1 MSPSLPTIANAAEVL
16 LLLAGCVMLWRFGLS
31 PAARRAPAR
40 VPPWDATLTDFF
52 LFLWFV
58 VCGGL
63 LAPFAAGLWLKRQSF
78 DPDLRL
84 ILTTAA
90 FQLGL
95 LAGVLLFRFRY
106 GRTKAGPPNASAAPN
121 PLLAGLVTYLAAVP
135 VIVLVSLVWQTL
147 LNAVGIP
154 TPPQDAI
161 ELLRNSRSSLPV
173 GILVASATIVAPV
186 SEELIFRA
194 GIFRYARTR
203 LPRWAALLLPACIFG
218 AMHTNLASLAPLVAL
233 GVVFSLAYER
243 TGRIS
248 TTIVAHALFNLTT
261 TLLIFAGVDV

>member
-1 MSPSLPTIANAAEVL
+1 MSPSLLTIATAAEIL
-16 LLLAGCVMLWRFGLS
+16 LILAGSVMLWRFGLS
-31 PAARRAPAR
+31 PAARRAPALAR
-40 VPPWDATLTDFF
+40 PWEATLTDFF

-63 LAPFAAGLWLKRQSF
+63 LAPFAAGLWLKSRPVDS
-78 DPDLRL
+78 DLRL

-95 LAGVLLFRFRY
+95 LAGVLLYRFRF
-106 GRTKAGPPNASAAPN
+106 GRTLAGSPAPATAPN
-121 PLLAGLVTYLAAVP
+121 PILAGVVTYLAALP
-135 VIVLVSLVWQTL
+135 VIVVVSLVWQAL
-147 LNAVGIP
+147 LTALGVPN
-154 TPPQDAI
+154 PPQDAI
-161 ELLRNSRSSLPV
+161 ELLRHSKGPLPV
-173 GILVASATIVAPV
+173 AVLVASATLVAPC

-194 GIFRYARTR
+194 GIFRYVRTR
-203 LPRWAALLLPACIFG
+203 LPRWAALLLPAFIFG

-248 TTIVAHALFNLTT
+248 TTIVAHALFNVTT

>member
-1 MSPSLPTIANAAEVL
+1 MSPSLLTIAAIAESL
-16 LLLAGCVMLWRFGLS
+16 LILAGAVMLWRFGLS
-31 PAARRAPAR
+31 AAGRRAAPR
-40 VPPWDATLTDFF
+40 LQPWNATLTDFF

-63 LAPFAAGLWLKRQSF
+63 LAPFVAGLWLKQQHYDS
-78 DPDLRL
+78 DLRL

-95 LAGVLLFRFRY
+95 LGGVLLYRFRF
-106 GRTKAGPPNASAAPN
+106 GRSLGDAAPATAGPHPV
-121 PLLAGLVTYLAAVP
+121 LAGLATYLAALP
-135 VIVLVSLVWQTL
+135 VIVVVSLAWQAL
-147 LNAVGIP
+147 LNAVGVP

-161 ELLRNSRSSLPV
+161 ELLRNSKGPLPAAV
-173 GILVASATIVAPV
+173 LVASATIVAPI

-194 GIFRYARTR
+194 GIFRYVRTR
-203 LPRWAALLLPACIFG
+203 LPRWAALLLPAFIFG

-233 GVVFSLAYER
+233 GIVFSLAYER

-248 TTIVAHALFNLTT
+248 TTILAHAFFNATT